1 MATPTPFQMSLDGST
16 WIDVNSEYTINTYP
30 DLLPDDYAIAN
41 SLMNLLRC
49 PIGARGQIFQP
60 TYGSLFLQWLHEPID
75 AFTAAMMWNTMVAVI
90 PKWEPRIVL
99 VPDEC
104 SVIPVINSAQPGY
117 IVTISGTKVKGG
129 KPLTITYK
137 EGTFLG

>member
-1 MATPTPFQMSLDGST
+1 MPTPTPYQLSLDGAT
-16 WIDVNSEYTINTYP
+16 WVDVNSEFLVNTYP
-30 DLLPDDYAIAN
+30 DLMPDDYAIAN

-90 PKWEPRIVL
+90 PKWEPRISL
-99 VPDEC
+99 ITDEC
-104 SVIPVINSAQPGY
+104 SIVPVTNSAQPGY
-117 IVTISGTKVKGG
+117 IVTITGFKVTNG
-129 KPLTITYK
+129 KKMIVKYK
-137 EGTFLG
+137 EGTFLA